1 MKLKFVVVRRKFH
14 WCNRQW
20 ETFVWIFY
28 ARFAKWI
35 DQSGP
40 LQSTVGCA
48 MHVYAHTR
56 DWRMQTQQLKNR
68 TSDTLKRKVVQM
80 KNIHSEKKPKQNAER
95 KNTKVERRPSL
106 DTEQLMVSAQLNLLY
121 FHAIGACCFAQIAN
135 STGDHVVSAELHLGL
150 QGNLLIT
157 GCPSVRDGEVCSA
170 KSTLAA
176 NGDRIRCC
184 IS

>member
-1 MKLKFVVVRRKFH
+1 MVVRRQLIFFH
-14 WCNRQW
+14 WCNHHW
-20 ETFVWIFY
+20 ENFVWIFLCMVCNSW
-28 ARFAKWI
+28 FAKWI

-40 LQSTVGCA
+40 PQSTVGCA

-106 DTEQLMVSAQLNLLY
+106 DTEQLMVSAQLNLLC
-121 FHAIGACCFAQIAN
+121 FHAVGACCFARIAN
-135 STGDHVVSAELHLGL
+135 STCVRRAPLWTLEQSPQHK
-150 QGNLLIT
+150 I
-157 GCPSVRDGEVCSA
+157 SVMGRFVQQS
-170 KSTLAA
+170 
-176 NGDRIRCC
+176 RR
-184 IS
+184 